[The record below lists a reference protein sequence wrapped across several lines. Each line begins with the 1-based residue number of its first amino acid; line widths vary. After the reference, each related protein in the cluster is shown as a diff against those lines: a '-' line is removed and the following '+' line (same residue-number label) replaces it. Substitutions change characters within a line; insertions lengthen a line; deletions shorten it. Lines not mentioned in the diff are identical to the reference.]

1 MPLINQKDIDDIKA
15 ALAEMAPFTEEPI
28 TYRTYTGTTS
38 GDPVAGT
45 SDTPNYTDTSETAI
59 VQELSVE
66 EVAVSGGVYVLG
78 DMEFSIRRTT
88 RPAYQDRIVYADATW
103 KPKSI
108 KSVFLGEVLWWE
120 VRAGRE

>member
-15 ALAEMAPFTEEPI
+15 AMAELAPFTEEPI
-28 TYRTYTGTTS
+28 TYRTFTGMTP
-38 GDPVAGT
+38 GDLAAGVPDAPNFI
-45 SDTPNYTDTSETAI
+45 DTVETAI
-59 VQELSVE
+59 VQELSIE

-78 DMEFSIRRTT
+78 DMEFSIRRVVQ
-88 RPAYQDRIVYADATW
+88 PAYNDRIVYGGITW

-108 KSVFLGEVLWWE
+108 RKVFLGEVLWWE